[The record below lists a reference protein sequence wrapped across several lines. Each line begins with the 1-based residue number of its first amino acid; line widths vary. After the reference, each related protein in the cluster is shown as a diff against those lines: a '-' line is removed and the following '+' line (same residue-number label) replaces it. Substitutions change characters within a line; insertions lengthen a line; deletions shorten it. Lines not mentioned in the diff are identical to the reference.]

1 MQMEVSNEDHVP
13 ATLSLGND
21 SVTYGVGG
29 RDLLGLLEDRRD

>member
-1 MQMEVSNEDHVP
+1 MQMEVSNEDHVA

-29 RDLLGLLEDRRD
+29 RDLGLLKDRRD